1 MPIVAS
7 LLLRGTLVMVH
18 PCRIQNNVGA
28 LDDNSFFSFS
38 HEISLRAPDD
48 LFSSRELTFSEHIF
62 LISLRNS
69 CTNFQY
75 SSFLVVVLEKHSLI
89 MERLNPLATAFSSFF
104 RFGVKMYLLG
114 DLYPT

>member
-38 HEISLRAPDD
+38 HEIHLGH
-48 LFSSRELTFSEHIF
+48 LMT
-62 LISLRNS
+62 
-69 CTNFQY
+69 C
-75 SSFLVVVLEKHSLI
+75 
-89 MERLNPLATAFSSFF
+89 LAV
-104 RFGVKMYLLG
+104 GN
-114 DLYPT
+114 

>member
-38 HEISLRAPDD
+38 HENSLR
-48 LFSSRELTFSEHIF
+48 
-62 LISLRNS
+62 
-69 CTNFQY
+69 
-75 SSFLVVVLEKHSLI
+75 I
-89 MERLNPLATAFSSFF
+89 MKL
-104 RFGVKMYLLG
+104 K
-114 DLYPT
+114 